1 MPTEKEFLSQF
12 RMTPAGQKLLE
23 TIAYAEGTRR
33 ATPEE
38 SYRVMFGGGLAPNLE
53 QHPDKVISGGGYSS
67 SAAGRYQFL
76 TPTWETQSKRL
87 GLQKFG
93 PEEQDI
99 AALALARNRLMPL
112 GGLSVLEKEGLSPR
126 VAAAL
131 SPEWA
136 SFPTESGRSYYGQP
150 VKSLGE
156 LQKVFG
162 EAKTQAVLGSQ
173 GVSASAPVGAQ
184 VNIESFNFSDRLKN
198 TLSAQVLQSAL
209 AGSGGGPSME
219 IAQILSQA
227 TDLEASSDPELQ
239 EQGALLKSKALSQF
253 ANAGQGTLTPAS
265 LISSVLRLK
274 GEEQDYY
281 KRAQR
286 VQKTLVDLQN
296 QQAGQGVIQNQ
307 QTGAKFGQGTAVAT
321 GDSIRYLNATK
332 PSFDTSGE
340 PGFDFS
346 IEGGKR
352 GAVFQSPY
360 KAEVLKVVRDQNWEN
375 NLEKTGGGRRGYG
388 NHVELRF
395 TDPKTGRSFDSL
407 IAHFDQVNPELK
419 PGTVIS
425 AGTPIGTQGRTGS
438 TTGPHISWDFFD
450 PGSNTASQETLKYR
464 KQIADRIAAGLP
476 VF

>member
-1 MPTEKEFLSQF
+1 MPTEKEYLSQF

-23 TIAYAEGTRR
+23 TISYAEGTKR

-38 SYRVMFGGGLAPNLE
+38 SYRVMFGGSLAPSLE
-53 QHPDKVISGGGYSS
+53 RHPDKVISGGGYSS

-156 LQKVFG
+156 LQKVYGSAQPSAVSGIPTG
-162 EAKTQAVLGSQ
+162 ERT
-173 GVSASAPVGAQ
+173 APVGAE

-198 TLSAQVLQSAL
+198 TLSSQVLQTAL
-209 AGSGGGPSME
+209 GGFGGGPSMQVAE
-219 IAQILSQA
+219 ILSQA
-227 TDLEASSDPELQ
+227 SDLEASDDPELQ

-253 ANAGQGTLTPAS
+253 ATSAQTSLTPAS
-265 LISSVLRLK
+265 LVLSVLRLK

-286 VQKTLVDLQN
+286 VQKTLIDLQN
-296 QQAGQGVIQNQ
+296 QQAGQGVVQNQ
-307 QTGAKFGQGTAVAT
+307 QTGAKFGQGTAAAT
-321 GDSIRYLNATK
+321 GDSIRYMNATK
-332 PSFDTSGE
+332 PAFDASGE
-340 PGFDFS
+340 PGFDFT

-360 KAEVLKVVRDQNWEN
+360 KAEVLKVVSDQNWEN

-407 IAHFDQVNPELK
+407 IAHFDQVNPDLK
-419 PGTVIS
+419 PGSVIT

-438 TTGPHISWDFFD
+438 TTGAHISWDFFD
-450 PGSNTASQETLKYR
+450 PGSTTASQETLKYR